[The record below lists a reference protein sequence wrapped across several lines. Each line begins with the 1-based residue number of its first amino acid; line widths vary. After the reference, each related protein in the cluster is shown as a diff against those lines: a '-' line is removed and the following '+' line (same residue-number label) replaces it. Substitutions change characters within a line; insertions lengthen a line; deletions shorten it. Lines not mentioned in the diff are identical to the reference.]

1 MIIKSKAQVQ
11 DGLWINFEFEGNS
24 GEIEELPKYIGQ
36 LKESLKKL
44 ASKQD

>member
-1 MIIKSKAQVQ
+1 MIIKSKVNLYGSYI
-11 DGLWINFEFEGNS
+11 DFEFEGS
-24 GEIEELPKYIGQ
+24 ISEIEELPKYVGQ